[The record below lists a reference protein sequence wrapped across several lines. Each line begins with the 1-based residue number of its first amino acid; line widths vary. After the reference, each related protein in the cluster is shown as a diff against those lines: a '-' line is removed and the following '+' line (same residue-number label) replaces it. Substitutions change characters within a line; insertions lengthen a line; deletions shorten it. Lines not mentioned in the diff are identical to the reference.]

1 MGGKHQDEKE
11 QMLSRRRWLALTGAG
26 TFAGLAGC
34 TGGGGDGGGGGG
46 DGGDGGGGD
55 GGDGGGSDGGD
66 GGGGDG
72 GDGGGTPDP
81 AELPPVHVLTD
92 YNNEAW
98 QAQWEDEIVPGFTEE
113 TGIEVRMEY
122 SGLSGQ
128 QENRLATLI
137 QSGDPPGMNTS
148 TFDQVADLWA
158 SDQLA
163 DVTEVMD
170 QVQSEAG
177 DLIASPL
184 TQDGQLWQV
193 SHGYYTSVFHYRQ
206 DVYDELGLEV
216 PESIEGMIENAR
228 IIDESDLDIRGY
240 GLAGKK
246 VGKAQDELQV
256 FLSNMGTSGIGV
268 RWVDGEIGGELEIHY
283 PEDKVTQLLEYFQ
296 ELAQYSPDPTG
307 IGWAESLG
315 NWAGGRFAQQY
326 NLNMWPAGVAASAGA
341 ENIAQNTGVAPLPR
355 WKSNGVDKSQNWQF
369 EPTPDGHHVFA
380 NSENPVGTKRFLE
393 YVYGDDISRTASLYE
408 AEPTR
413 FLPNYADVLE
423 SDTYQSFDYWEDY
436 PSHLEGLEYCQNT
449 IVADYYGN
457 VPESNFNTSPVAL
470 YVTRFFFP
478 AEMINMVVTGSSP
491 QEAYEYGL
499 GRLEQ
504 RFQEGQERF
513 G

>member
-1 MGGKHQDEKE
+1 MGGKHQDDEE
-11 QMLSRRRWLALTGAG
+11 QLLSRRRWLALTGAG
-26 TFAGLAGC
+26 TVAGLAGC
-34 TGGGGDGGGGGG
+34 TGGGDGGGGGG
-46 DGGDGGGGD
+46 DGGDGGD
-55 GGDGGGSDGGD
+55 GGSDG

-72 GDGGGTPDP
+72 GDGGDGGNDGTPDP
-81 AELPPVHVLTD
+81 AELPEVHVLTD

-98 QAQWEDEIVPGFTEE
+98 QTQWEEELIPGFTEE
-113 TGIEVRMEY
+113 TDIDVRIEY
-122 SGLSGQ
+122 SGMSGS
-128 QENRLATLI
+128 QENRLATLV

-158 SDQLA
+158 SEQLA
-163 DVTEVMD
+163 ETTDVVD
-170 QVQSEAG
+170 QVESIAG

-184 TQDGQLWQV
+184 TQDGKLWQV
-193 SHGYYTSVFHYRQ
+193 PHGYYTSVFHYRQ

-246 VGKAQDELQV
+246 TGKAQDELQV

-268 RWVDGEIGGELEIHY
+268 RWKDGETGGELEIHY
-283 PEDKVTQLLEYFQ
+283 PEEEVTQLLEYFQ
-296 ELAQYSPDPTG
+296 QLAEYSPDPTG

-315 NWAGGRFAQQY
+315 DWAGGRFAQQY
-326 NLNMWPAGVAASAGA
+326 NLNMWPAGVAAGAGVD
-341 ENIAQNTGVAPLPR
+341 EIAKNTGVAPLPR
-355 WKSNGVDKSQNWQF
+355 WKAGDISKEDNWQF

-380 NSENPVGTKRFLE
+380 ESDNPVGTKRFLE
-393 YVYGDDISRTASLYE
+393 YVYGDDISRTAGLYE

-413 FLPNYADVLE
+413 FLPIYGDVLD
-423 SDTYQSFDYWEDY
+423 SDAYRSYDYWEDY
-436 PSHLEGLEYCQNT
+436 PSHLEGLEFCQNT
-449 IVADYYGN
+449 IIADYYGN
-457 VPESNFNTSPVAL
+457 VEESNFNASPVAL

-478 AEMINMVVTGSSP
+478 AEMINMVATGSSP

-499 GRLEQ
+499 GKLEQ
-504 RFQEGQERF
+504 RFQEGQDRF

>member
-1 MGGKHQDEKE
+1 MGGTHQDAEE
-11 QMLSRRRWLALTGAG
+11 QLLSRRRWLALAG
-26 TFAGLAGC
+26 TGTVAGLAGC
-34 TGGGGDGGGGGG
+34 TGGGGGSGDGGNGGNDGGGDGGGGGG
-46 DGGDGGGGD
+46 DGGNGD
-55 GGDGGGSDGGD
+55 G
-66 GGGGDG
+66 
-72 GDGGGTPDP
+72 GGGTPDP

-98 QAQWEDEIVPGFTEE
+98 QAQWEEELVPGFTEE

-158 SDQLA
+158 SDQLV
-163 DVTEVMD
+163 DVTDVVE
-170 QVQSEAG
+170 QVESVSGE
-177 DLIASPL
+177 LISSPL
-184 TQDGQLWQV
+184 TRDGKLWQV

-228 IIDESDLDIRGY
+228 IIDESDLDVRGY

-246 VGKAQDELQV
+246 VGKAQDELQT
-256 FLSNMGTSGIGV
+256 FLANMGTSGIGV
-268 RWVDGEIGGELEIHY
+268 RWVDGEVGGELEVHY
-283 PEDKVTQLLEYFQ
+283 PEEEVTQLLEYFQ
-296 ELAQYSPDPTG
+296 QLAEYSPDPTG

-315 NWAGGRFAQQY
+315 GWAGGRYAQQY

-341 ENIAQNTGVAPLPR
+341 ETIAKNTGVAPIPR
-355 WKSNGVDKSQNWQF
+355 WKAGGISKDENWQYD
-369 EPTPDGHHVFA
+369 PTPDGHHVFA
-380 NSENPVGTKRFLE
+380 NSENPRGTQRFLE
-393 YVYGDDISRTASLYE
+393 YVYGDEISRTAELYE

-413 FLPNYADVLE
+413 FLPNYADVLA
-423 SDTYQSFDYWEDY
+423 SDAYQGFDYWEEY
-436 PSHLEGLEYCQNT
+436 PSHLEGLEFCQNT
-449 IVADYYGN
+449 VVADYYGN
-457 VPESNFNTSPVAL
+457 VEEANFNTSPVAL

-478 AEMINMVVTGSSP
+478 AEMINMVATGSSP

-499 GRLEQ
+499 GKLEQ
-504 RFQEGQERF
+504 RFEEGMERF